1 MDRVSHSLGRGGQRK
16 NSSDEKDAGSN
27 PATAPKSLN
36 EARKRKSGKLVR
48 SRDAFPE
55 WYPLPVYCE
64 SLTAAQWHHEITL
77 RLAILTALRNTGDT
91 KKAVEAFLS
100 QIVQSKYKEQTGSN
114 GLLAGNKNLNRAWP
128 IQELSAF
135 DLAYMAAIMSS
146 HKTGGR
152 ILRDVRRFNRQRR
165 SHELILKAPPPLDA
179 ARVNSSAVYSN
190 YRSERV
196 EVSEMVHGVP
206 LTIDVTQDD
215 ETLKLAFSIWLA
227 GAREILGG
235 GKAPIGDK
243 DFKAWKEYGLL
254 QVFDLDFWGQL
265 RGVRYSD
272 ALIAELLWPDAEFD
286 PTERIR
292 KVSRKKV
299 YEIFHDWKF
308 VLRFWRQ
315 LELGKYLESI
325 RPGSTR
331 ARKNSASF
339 EASKAKALRR
349 KHRTVVPLKFG

>member
-16 NSSDEKDAGSN
+16 YSSDEKDAGSN
-27 PATAPKSLN
+27 PVTASKSTN
-36 EARKRKSGKLVR
+36 EVRKRKTGKLAR
-48 SRDAFPE
+48 SRDALPE
-55 WYPLPVYCE
+55 WYPLPVYGD

-77 RLAILTALRNTGDT
+77 RLAILTALRNTDDR
-91 KKAVEAFLS
+91 KKAVEAFVG
-100 QIVQSKYKEQTGSN
+100 QVVKSKYKKQTGSN
-114 GLLAGNKNLNRAWP
+114 GLLAGKRNLNRAWP

-146 HKTGGR
+146 HKTGNR
-152 ILRDVRRFNRQRR
+152 ILRGIRFFNRQRR
-165 SHELILKAPPPLDA
+165 SHELLLKAPPLLDA
-179 ARVNSSAVYSN
+179 ARCNSSAVYSN

-206 LTIDVTQDD
+206 LTIDITQDD
-215 ETLKLAFSIWLA
+215 ETLKLAFGIWLA
-227 GAREILGG
+227 GARQILGG
-235 GKAPIGDK
+235 AKAPIGDK
-243 DFKAWKEYGLL
+243 DFRAWKEYGLL
-254 QVFDLDFWGQL
+254 QIFDLDFWGQL

-286 PTERIR
+286 STERIR

-315 LELGKYLESI
+315 LELSKYLESI
-325 RPGSTR
+325 RPGSAR
-331 ARKNSASF
+331 ARSNAAAFDVKRN
-339 EASKAKALRR
+339 KALRR
-349 KHRTVVPLKFG
+349 KHRSVVPLTFG